1 MREIKTFHDSDSS
14 KWANENKT
22 QNDLWCN
29 LWRIFKIFSTKSLE
43 IFSRLAVG
51 AEMVAWEMVDRG
63 GVWCRAADP
72 RSVIDAF
79 GDQSRGVLCVQ
90 YAWSAPLGM
99 LSM

>member
-1 MREIKTFHDSDSS
+1 M
-14 KWANENKT
+14 
-22 QNDLWCN
+22 
-29 LWRIFKIFSTKSLE
+29 
-43 IFSRLAVG
+43 VG

-72 RSVIDAF
+72 RSVIDACV
-79 GDQSRGVLCVQ
+79 DQGRGVLCVQ

>member
-14 KWANENKT
+14 KWANENKMT
-22 QNDLWCN
+22 FGVISGGSSKYFQRRVWKYFLVWM
-29 LWRIFKIFSTKSLE
+29 
-43 IFSRLAVG
+43 VG

-72 RSVIDAF
+72 RSVIDACV
-79 GDQSRGVLCVQ
+79 DQGRGVLCVQ

>member
-14 KWANENKT
+14 KWANENKMT
-22 QNDLWCN
+22 FGVTY

-63 GVWCRAADP
+63 GVWCCAADT

-79 GDQSRGVLCVQ
+79 GDQRRGVLCVQ
-90 YAWSAPLGM
+90 YAWSAPAGM

>member
-1 MREIKTFHDSDSS
+1 M
-14 KWANENKT
+14 
-22 QNDLWCN
+22 
-29 LWRIFKIFSTKSLE
+29 
-43 IFSRLAVG
+43 VG

-90 YAWSAPLGM
+90 YAWSAPAGM